1 MGIKTRFNPMGGD
14 ANGGGEPRPSIPDY
28 WSYTTRT
35 NETGKDVRTLYFYNN
50 TLAGNEQVTVPYGY
64 TELQDYVSSTNNS
77 YSTLPFYNHQN
88 LTSVDLK
95 NVPFRNGSMWH
106 AFDNCSGLTH
116 ISNMNQKV
124 TKIAQGFQRC
134 YNFNQNVKIPDS
146 VKEMQACF
154 YNCYNFNQNVKIPV
168 GVTNILYSFYGCF
181 NLNQNI
187 QIPTGIINMYQTF
200 KHCENLNQNIQ
211 IPSTVINV
219 NQTFANCGSLN
230 FNIKLPANATDCVDV
245 FHNCISLNQ
254 NIQIPIKCSTLMWA
268 FKQCFNLKQNIQ
280 IPSNVTNIYEC
291 FNWCNNLGSDK
302 HHINILSANISNAL
316 NAFSNTSTLN
326 ISNQLTIVFP
336 LRYINN
342 VNTVTRNSLVAAGY
356 AVGTGLGVTSANA
369 TQNRNL
375 LCWDIIPYQG
385 YSTYT
390 GNGTHWVLT
399 KWDGRKGALPKNI
412 TVPARITSYATF
424 PTAITK
430 ATFTA
435 NKLVT
440 GIDCNHVP
448 FNGTAVDNAFRN
460 CTSATY
466 INNINIPYGVTTVK
480 DLVSFDVNLLK
491 LSTGKG
497 TDGTANLD
505 LPDSVTDTQAVFAR
519 TKRISNYYLNSKSST
534 TLAYAMDYVNVTP
547 WNLYV
552 KSPNVTSTK
561 NFCRGSNTAIRK
573 NIYIYYKYANGV
585 ATKTFNAF
593 KAAVY
598 TSTTGNSGATSP
610 MYNAKSN
617 FYIYNL
623 GTCPI

>member
-35 NETGKDVRTLYFYNN
+35 NEAGKEVRTLYFYNN
-50 TLAGNEQVTVPYGY
+50 ATGGNEVKVPYGY
-64 TELQDYVSSTNNS
+64 TELQDYSSTN
-77 YSTLPFYNHQN
+77 YAYATLPFYKHTT

-95 NVPFRNGSMWH
+95 NVPFKNNSMSDTFSTCQNLTSVNGINKNVTNMYGTFYACRN
-106 AFDNCSGLTH
+106 L
-116 ISNMNQKV
+116 
-124 TKIAQGFQRC
+124 
-134 YNFNQNVKIPDS
+134 NQNIQIPNS
-146 VKEMQACF
+146 VTNMYDTFSYCNKL
-154 YNCYNFNQNVKIPV
+154 NQNIQIPNS
-168 GVTNILYSFYGCF
+168 VTNMHDTFSFCF

-187 QIPTGIINMYQTF
+187 QIPNSITSMSFTF
-200 KHCENLNQNIQ
+200 TSCYNLNQNIQ
-211 IPSTVINV
+211 IPNSITSMSR
-219 NQTFANCGSLN
+219 TFM
-230 FNIKLPANATDCVDV
+230 DCS
-245 FHNCISLNQ
+245 NLNQ
-254 NIQIPIKCSTLMWA
+254 NIQIPNSVTYMGYTFYNCQNLGNYHKTIKILSE
-268 FKQCFNLKQNIQ
+268 K
-280 IPSNVTNIYEC
+280 VTNT
-291 FNWCNNLGSDK
+291 
-302 HHINILSANISNAL
+302 A
-316 NAFSNTSTLN
+316 NAFGDTSYHN

-369 TQNRNL
+369 TENRNL

-435 NKLVT
+435 NKVVT

-460 CTSATY
+460 CTSVTY

-480 DLVSFDVNLLK
+480 DLVSFDANLIK

-497 TDGTANLD
+497 TDYTANLD
-505 LPDSVTDTQAVFAR
+505 LPDSVTNTQAVFAR
-519 TKRISNYYLNSKSST
+519 TKKISNYYLNSKSST
-534 TLAYAMDYVNVTP
+534 TLAYAMDYVNLIP